1 MKGRK
6 MVKKF
11 IQRRFFFLWI
21 FLILIGLLSI
31 WYTLYD
37 SRILGEVLNH
47 VSPNASYREMNKD
60 SFYSVSF
67 ESKTDTVQGIELFLE
82 KLPNGNGSDI
92 KISLSRDDKTIAN
105 WEINRSDV
113 SDSETTYFPLEK
125 RLKNC
130 KGDIFSIE
138 ISSNAYT
145 GVRIGISNVE
155 GIEIPAYRL
164 ISNPLSKT
172 IVFFLLAGILILGT
186 FIFLYFFCWRS
197 RKRSFRT
204 EQIFATIYIILCL
217 VSFLAIPIFN
227 TPDEDHH
234 FYRIYELTQGH
245 LISDKQI
252 IQENGRET
260 IQVGREF
267 PINLCSNDFETRD
280 VSIWDVKNHL
290 GDKIDYTETKF
301 SEFANTALYAPPSYL
316 PQIIGVKIADIFTDS
331 PLFMAYLGR
340 IMNTITFGF
349 LVIFAIRLAPFG
361 KNLIA
366 MTALLPMSIQAAN
379 SLSAD
384 TLAIGIVLLFVAYIL
399 HLKYVKTEVLCKKEI
414 VLLYVLVFFL
424 CCCKI
429 VYVPFCLLLFL
440 IPQKRF
446 RSRSSYKRHIM
457 ITAILIIVLSLGWLL
472 IATSFLGGIRSNVN
486 VNTAEQIK
494 GILKN
499 PIQFIMTFLRT
510 LKVYLKEY
518 LLQFLGERMGWMNI
532 YIPSFLLY
540 PFLVILGVEVCMD
553 QDTGKYTLP
562 TYLRVFLGGTSVL
575 IFLLIFVTLYGQ
587 WTPVGYRL
595 IEGVQ
600 GRYFIPLVFPFLLAV
615 KPIRRTHLQ
624 QSGVKSIPWSSYI
637 CILALNLTAFL
648 VLAIHVLADYV

>member
-11 IQRRFFFLWI
+11 IRKRFFSLWI

-31 WYTLYD
+31 CYTLYD

-47 VSPNASYREMNKD
+47 VSSDVSYREMSKA
-60 SFYSVSF
+60 SFYTVSF

-82 KLPNGNGSDI
+82 KLPTGNGSDI
-92 KISLSRDDKTIAN
+92 KISFSRNDKTIAN
-105 WEINRSDV
+105 WKINRSDV

-125 RLKNC
+125 KLKKC

-138 ISSNAYT
+138 ISSNDYT

-155 GIEIPAYRL
+155 GTEIPAYRL

-172 IVFFLLAGILILGT
+172 IVFFLFAGILILGT
-186 FIFLYFFCWRS
+186 FSFVCIYCWVYC
-197 RKRSFRT
+197 KRSFRT

-234 FYRIYELTQGH
+234 FYRVYELTQGH
-245 LISDKQI
+245 FISDRQI
-252 IQENGRET
+252 IKENGRET
-260 IQVGREF
+260 IQVGRDF
-267 PINLCSNDFETRD
+267 PINLCSNDFETRN

-349 LVIFAIRLAPFG
+349 LVFFAIRLAPFG

-399 HLKYVKTEVLCKKEI
+399 HLIYVKTEVLCKKEI
-414 VLLYVLVFFL
+414 MLLYVLVFFL

-446 RSRSSYKRHIM
+446 KSRSSYKIHIM

-472 IATSFLGGIRSNVN
+472 IATSFLRGIKSNVN

-510 LKVYLKEY
+510 LKVRFKEY
-518 LLQFLGERMGWMNI
+518 LLQLLGERMGWLNI

-540 PFLVILGVEVCMD
+540 PLLGILGVEVCMD
-553 QDTGKYTLP
+553 QDTGTYTFP
-562 TYLRVFLGGTSVL
+562 MYLRIFLAGIPVL

-587 WTPVGYRL
+587 WTPVGYQL
-595 IEGVQ
+595 IEGIQ
-600 GRYFIPLVFPFLLAV
+600 GRYFIPLVFPFLLAI
-615 KPIRRTHLQ
+615 KPIRQMHLQ
-624 QSGVKSIPWSSYI
+624 QSSVESIPWSSYI
-637 CILALNLTAFL
+637 CILALDLSIFL
-648 VLAIHVLADYV
+648 ILAIHVLADYV